1 MGMKIHISTFR
12 GASTELFYRN
22 LHAEAPKTELIFL
35 SLQGSCQH
43 IRNEYD
49 VINHWHHD
57 AELSFSFLHFMNA
70 IPCKFWNSVI
80 TTLSIIEIMPE
91 KLMFMFQEV
100 RSPKAS

>member
-22 LHAEAPKTELIFL
+22 LHAGAPKTELIFL

-57 AELSFSFLHFMNA
+57 TELSFSFLHFMNA
-70 IPCKFWNSVI
+70 ILCNFWNSVI
-80 TTLSIIEIMPE
+80 TTVSIIEIMPE
-91 KLMFMFQEV
+91 KLIFMFQEV